1 VYLVPARG
9 LGQRPLS
16 LIAEGHLASPA
27 FRADCAEIVRAFDA
41 AQALRTFDSAEARG
55 AVERCA
61 RGARDAGVLP
71 EKLIIA
77 LKALMRDVALPEM
90 RAWYRGV
97 LTDRVIVWAIEAYYG
112 IDGTDA
118 ANQRSGDG
126 AGDGADSADG
136 DPR

>member
-1 VYLVPARG
+1 MYPAHG
-9 LGQRPLS
+9 LRRRPVS
-16 LIAEGHLASPA
+16 VTDQGHLASAA
-27 FRADCAEIVRAFDA
+27 FSADCAEIVRAFDA

-61 RGARDAGVLP
+61 RGARHAGVLP

-97 LTDRVIVWAIEAYYG
+97 LTDRVIVWAIEAYSG
-112 IDGTDA
+112 IDGIDA
-118 ANQRSGDG
+118 VDRG
-126 AGDGADSADG
+126 AADAADG
-136 DPR
+136 DRR